1 MVIRSQLYGKFALL
15 DISHGL
21 RHDMDILILEI
32 DKFRFN
38 GYSSFSFGDRYAEN
52 AFSGFHG
59 LHRGDVLFRREP
71 ERICIV
77 FALLPDDGLDVN
89 CIFAVI
95 HELVHKSHRIRA
107 RTGIRA
113 GCRFSGRL
121 VACPEAAGCYS
132 HGGEESH
139 S

>member
-1 MVIRSQLYGKFALL
+1 
-15 DISHGL
+15 
-21 RHDMDILILEI
+21 MDILILEV

-38 GYSSFSFGDRYAEN
+38 GYSSFSLGDRYAEN

-59 LHRGDVLFRREP
+59 LRRGDVLFRREP
-71 ERICIV
+71 ESICIV

-95 HELVHKSHRIRA
+95 HELVHKSHRIRARIRA